1 MRRHFDFSHVT
12 QELSIVL
19 LLSAFVAAASLAPM
33 CEQLGIL
40 NQLEKTGKMWG
51 FLSDCELP
59 PKKKQDHKHVK
70 RVGRKARE
78 TKAQNPLK
86 ANSSFL

>member
-59 PKKKQDHKHVK
+59 PKKKQKITNISKELDE
-70 RVGRKARE
+70 RLGRPK
-78 TKAQNPLK
+78 LK
-86 ANSSFL
+86 IF